1 MRFIRSAILALC
13 FVSGASM
20 AQSQSQLYNA
30 EEQRILTQLSQAKIG
45 VLDAMLEIEA
55 AGKAYFQD
63 DALLNARNASFV
75 RYARQH
81 ASGEISIEQ
90 LMNLVEQRKQ
100 RFDEALAERKQA
112 ETQQQE
118 MEMRNAQAQIDQE
131 RRNAAIGGFL
141 QNMGNSM
148 RRTYPQPTN
157 CTSYP
162 VGGQI
167 VTNCR

>member
-1 MRFIRSAILALC
+1 MSLIRSAILTLC
-13 FVSGASM
+13 FFSSFSI

-30 EEQRILTQLSQAKIG
+30 EEQRILSQLSQAKIG
-45 VLDAMLEIEA
+45 VLDAMLEIES

-63 DALLNARNASFV
+63 DTLLNSRNASYV
-75 RYARQH
+75 RYAKQH
-81 ASGEISIEQ
+81 ANGEISIEQ
-90 LMNLVEQRKQ
+90 LMNLVELRKQ
-100 RFDEALAERKQA
+100 RFEDALAERKQA
-112 ETQQQE
+112 ETQRQE
-118 MEMRNAQAQIDQE
+118 MEMRNAQAQVDQE
-131 RRNAAIGGFL
+131 RRNTAVGGFL